1 MKTIEKQEEH
11 GMLALKEEFL
21 PNYTYEEYK
30 LWEGEWE
37 LIDGI
42 AYAMSPAPTVTH
54 QEINLNIGSLI
65 KRALKGCK
73 HCKALP
79 EVDWKI
85 DNDTVVQPDTLVVC
99 NLKERGAYLS
109 QTPEIIFEVLSPS
122 TKKKDRNLK
131 YHLYASEGVKYYIMV
146 DPAGMFAE
154 VYKLDGTIYRLE
166 GEYKNESYTF
176 DTEACSFSI
185 SFEEVFDLD

>member
-1 MKTIEKQEEH
+1 MQEEH
-11 GMLALKEEFL
+11 GMLALKEEYL
-21 PNYTYEEYK
+21 PHYTYEDYRY
-30 LWEGEWE
+30 WEGEWE
-37 LIDGI
+37 LIEGI
-42 AYAMSPAPTVTH
+42 AYAMSPAPSVTH
-54 QEINLNIGSLI
+54 QEINLTIGSLV
-65 KRALKGCK
+65 KQALKGCK

-79 EVDWKI
+79 EVDWKV

-109 QTPEIIFEVLSPS
+109 QTPEMIFEVLSPS

-154 VYKLDGTIYRLE
+154 VYKLDGSIYRLE
-166 GEYKNESYTF
+166 GEFKTEDYTF
-176 DTEACSFSI
+176 EIEECRFDF
-185 SFEEVFDLD
+185 SFEEVFDLE

>member
-1 MKTIEKQEEH
+1 
-11 GMLALKEEFL
+11 MLALKEEHL
-21 PNYTYEEYK
+21 PHYTYEEYK
-30 LWEGEWE
+30 HWEGEWE

-42 AYAMSPAPTVTH
+42 AYAMSPAPSVTH

-73 HCKALP
+73 NCKTLP

-85 DNDTVVQPDTLVVC
+85 DNDTVVKPDTLVVC

-166 GEYKNESYTF
+166 GEFKTENYTF
-176 DTEACSFSI
+176 DIEECVFDF

>member
-1 MKTIEKQEEH
+1 
-11 GMLALKEEFL
+11 MLALKEEYL
-21 PNYTYEEYK
+21 PNYTYEDYRY
-30 LWEGEWE
+30 WEGEWE

-42 AYAMSPAPTVTH
+42 AYAMSPAPSVKH
-54 QEINLNIGSLI
+54 QEINLNIGTLV
-65 KRALKGCK
+65 KQALKGCK
-73 HCKALP
+73 NCKALP
-79 EVDWKI
+79 EVDWKV
-85 DNDTVVQPDTLVVC
+85 DHDTVVQPDTLVVC

-131 YHLYASEGVKYYIMV
+131 YHLYASEGVKYYIML

-154 VYKLDGTIYRLE
+154 VYKLDGNIYRLE
-166 GEYKNESYTF
+166 GEFKTENYTF
-176 DTEACSFSI
+176 NIEECSFDF